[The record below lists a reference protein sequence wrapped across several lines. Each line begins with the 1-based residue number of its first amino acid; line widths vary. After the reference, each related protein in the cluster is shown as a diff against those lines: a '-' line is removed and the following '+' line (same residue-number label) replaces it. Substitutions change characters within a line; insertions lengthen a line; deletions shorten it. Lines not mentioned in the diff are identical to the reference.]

1 MTRAGAGDTTRL
13 VVSAASS
20 MTEALEACAPAFED
34 AEDADVRL
42 SFAGSDELAAQI
54 RQGARVDV
62 YAAANTSLPEELY
75 GEDLL
80 SEPVEFATNEFVLAV
95 PADSEIES
103 VEDVAEPGTKVVVGS
118 ESVPI
123 GSYTRESLA
132 KLPPD
137 QEKAILGNV
146 VSNEPDVKGIVGK
159 LTQGAGDAGFVYVTD
174 VNATGGDLKAIDLPR
189 RARAGRHL
197 RRRRAHR
204 GARARAGAGVP
215 RRPHPRPLRDGAR
228 GSGLRALA
236 VKRRPGRF
244 AVLLTLCLAV
254 TLTFLTLPIVAI
266 FLDSSPAELIDS
278 LGEEGALDALWL
290 SLRTTAISIAII
302 LLVGTPAA
310 YLLATRSFRGKAFVV
325 TLVELPLVLP
335 PAVAGIALLAAVG
348 PSGILG
354 GTVEAAGVELTF
366 ETAGVVVALTFVA
379 SPFYVRQAMAAF
391 ASVDRVLLDASR
403 TLGASEAR
411 GFLRVMI
418 PVALPGL
425 VAGTAL
431 ALGRALGEFG
441 ATLMFAGSF
450 QGITQT
456 VPLAIY
462 DRFSTEFDAA
472 LALSAVLVAVS
483 AAILL
488 SVKLVHGSEV
498 LGGAPR

>member
-1 MTRAGAGDTTRL
+1 VTAERAGGTPARGPANRHRP
-13 VVSAASS
+13 AAF
-20 MTEALEACAPAFED
+20 T
-34 AEDADVRL
+34 
-42 SFAGSDELAAQI
+42 
-54 RQGARVDV
+54 
-62 YAAANTSLPEELY
+62 
-75 GEDLL
+75 LL
-80 SEPVEFATNEFVLAV
+80 LAV
-95 PADSEIES
+95 
-103 VEDVAEPGTKVVVGS
+103 
-118 ESVPI
+118 
-123 GSYTRESLA
+123 
-132 KLPPD
+132 
-137 QEKAILGNV
+137 
-146 VSNEPDVKGIVGK
+146 
-159 LTQGAGDAGFVYVTD
+159 
-174 VNATGGDLKAIDLPR
+174 
-189 RARAGRHL
+189 
-197 RRRRAHR
+197 
-204 GARARAGAGVP
+204 
-215 RRPHPRPLRDGAR
+215 
-228 GSGLRALA
+228 
-236 VKRRPGRF
+236 
-244 AVLLTLCLAV
+244 CLAV

-266 FLDSSPAELIDS
+266 FVDSSPADLIGS
-278 LGEEGALDALWL
+278 LGEPGALDALWL
-290 SLRTTAISIAII
+290 SLETTGISIAII

-310 YLLATRSFRGKAFVV
+310 YLLATRSFRGKALVV

-354 GTVEAAGVELTF
+354 GTVEAAGLQLTF
-366 ETAGVVVALTFVA
+366 ATAGVVVALTFVA

-391 ASVDRVLLDASR
+391 ASVDRVMLDASR

-450 QGITQT
+450 EGITQT